1 MTKLSSKL
9 FFLLIGLIFIVN
21 KNSVIAQEKLSITVE
36 QAVEIGLKNSK
47 TLHSSLMKVKSAEAR
62 VKEVSASK
70 LPSLRLSAAYRRL
83 SEVDPFIVETPFG
96 KFNISPAI
104 FDNYSVQLSLL
115 QPLFTGFRLS
125 SGIEIAELSAESSSE
140 EFNKDKNELVFNV
153 KNSYWGLYKAIEFKK
168 VMDETVEQIKA
179 HVEDAKNLYKVGM
192 LTQNDILKFEVQLS
206 NAQFQQV
213 DTENSVKLAM
223 VALNNVLG
231 IPLST
236 QIEINSKPNLVRAE
250 YAALHNLVSEAVQKR
265 SEVRAA
271 DSRVKMSE
279 ANITMVKSSWYPQ
292 ISVYGNYYY
301 SKPNQRILPS
311 RNQFDGTWDAGISL
325 NLNVWD
331 WLTTSHQTEQA
342 EAQLYQAED
351 ALKII
356 KDGIT
361 MEVTQNYFSFQQSSR
376 KIEIAELAVKQ
387 ANENM
392 RVTNEKFKSGL
403 VQSSDLIDAE
413 TVLISAR
420 TNFNNSIIDYELAK
434 AKLDKSIGK

>member
-271 DSRVKMSE
+271 DSRVKMGE